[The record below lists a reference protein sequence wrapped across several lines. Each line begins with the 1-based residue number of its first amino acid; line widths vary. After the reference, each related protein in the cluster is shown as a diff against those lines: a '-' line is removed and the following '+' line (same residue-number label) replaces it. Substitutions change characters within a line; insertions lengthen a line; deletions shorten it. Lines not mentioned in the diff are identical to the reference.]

1 MNYYDVVENATI
13 ALTKN
18 HLDNSATY
26 FKKPEKQ
33 VTKSD
38 DSVLSGG
45 YDYFLILYPAAFP
58 TTPGGTGVFE
68 VNWVITLDMFVRY
81 STPPV
86 TWQHF
91 KAFRSDIF
99 NLFNVKKVGR
109 TLDRTDGV
117 RDVLL
122 TGESDPVAYSEE
134 GADDPIF
141 FSQRMQL
148 SVYYK
153 INKE

>member
-1 MNYYDVVENATI
+1 MNYDVIENAAITLI
-13 ALTKN
+13 KN

-33 VTKSD
+33 VTKSND
-38 DSVLSGG
+38 TVLGEGFSF
-45 YDYFLILYPAAFP
+45 FLILYPASFP
-58 TTPGGTGVFE
+58 TTPGGTGVIE
-68 VNWVITLDMFVRY
+68 VNWAITLDLFVRF
-81 STPPV
+81 STPPE
-86 TWQHF
+86 TWRNF
-91 KAFRSDIF
+91 KAFRSDLF
-99 NLFNVKKVGR
+99 NLFNIQKVGR

-134 GADDPIF
+134 GSDDPIF

-148 SVYYK
+148 NVFCK
-153 INKE
+153 VNRQT